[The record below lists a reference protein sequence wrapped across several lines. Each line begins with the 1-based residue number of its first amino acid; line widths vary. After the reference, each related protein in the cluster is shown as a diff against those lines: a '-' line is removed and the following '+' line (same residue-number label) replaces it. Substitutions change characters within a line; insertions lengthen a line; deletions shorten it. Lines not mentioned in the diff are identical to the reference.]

1 MIAIEHIPTI
11 LVCDDEDV
19 LRALV
24 RATLDLGE
32 YRIVEA
38 RDGEESLEL
47 ARRERPDLIVIDMM
61 MPGKTGLEVVAE
73 LRRDADLANTPVIV
87 LTARAQATDRDAA
100 ERAGVD
106 RYLAKPFS
114 PSALADTVQELIR
127 ERRRVA

>member
-1 MIAIEHIPTI
+1 MIAIEHTPTI

-114 PSALADTVQELIR
+114 PSALADTVEELIR